1 MSSRTRATPVE
12 ALGTPGQRGTLQLA
26 AGDRAGR
33 DAVESSG
40 KTPMEILVRLFVWM
54 LNFIYP
60 RAGSAAV
67 ALTEDP
73 MEEIVTRQ
81 YEEERKAQRADH
93 IVAAFKSTASAVHGA
108 VDYDE
113 MKWDSF
119 VKVVETPEQFVF
131 YGERSVQKIIAKS
144 GFTDRREVVTLRRVI
159 RRRVAVCDLRDD

>member
-1 MSSRTRATPVE
+1 
-12 ALGTPGQRGTLQLA
+12 
-26 AGDRAGR
+26 
-33 DAVESSG
+33 
-40 KTPMEILVRLFVWM
+40 MEIFVRLFVWM

-60 RAGSAAV
+60 RAGSAVV

-73 MEEIVTRQ
+73 MDEIVTRQ
-81 YEEERKAQRADH
+81 YEEERKSQRADQ
-93 IVAAFKSTASAVHGA
+93 IVAAFRSTASTVPGA

-144 GFTDRREVVTLRRVI
+144 AFTDRREIATLRRVI
-159 RRRVAVCDLRDD
+159 RRRVGVCELRDD